1 MELSTYLA
9 TYQTNTV
16 MSSSGEGDIYSI
28 CYLLCLFSEHL
39 IYVYK
44 MATAYVSSFGH

>member
-16 MSSSGEGDIYSI
+16 MPSSGEGDIYSI
-28 CYLLCLFSEHL
+28 CYLLN
-39 IYVYK
+39 
-44 MATAYVSSFGH
+44 AYFQNI